1 MTVSGLDAITLKRC
15 LHEQWRSPRADFEQ
29 HFQQQLAEITAPV
42 WFLATNQDLRWP
54 RVRLRGARPNH
65 GLRLLHRYLDM
76 VLSNAIVDPKLANAY
91 FNVLILATPPSSLV
105 RPRMVAHV
113 LAVALRTAKRL
124 LGKKKTLASLSFTRS
139 PVLAPCPAW
148 NKQPIGREKGV
159 KGKR

>member
-1 MTVSGLDAITLKRC
+1 VLWTPSPSNDACTSSGAHPELTSDQL
-15 LHEQWRSPRADFEQ
+15 Q

-124 LGKKKTLASLSFTRS
+124 LGKKEDSGFALFHPK
-139 PVLAPCPAW
+139 PCPRSVPGLEQATHW
-148 NKQPIGREKGV
+148 
-159 KGKR
+159 